1 MAEMKRPTATDLAKA
16 AGVGISTIDRVLNG
30 RAPVK
35 PSTARQ
41 VLAAA
46 EKIGFYAEG
55 TIRARLVEGRPAFHL
70 GFLLLKK
77 DNRFYDNLAHEL
89 RAAASAFDAA
99 KITVDIDYL
108 TDLAPEVVAAKIIAV
123 SKRAK
128 VVGVV
133 ATQHPVIARAI
144 ENLREK
150 GVPTFALLSEVSA
163 QCSVGYIGCDNW
175 KVGRTAGWAISTIC
189 RKPGKIA
196 IFVGNH
202 RYRCQELNEIA
213 FRAYL
218 REHAPDFEILEPRS
232 TWEDNNVAE
241 KLTHE
246 LLASEL
252 DLAGLY
258 VAGGGL
264 GGVVKALRETQRKR
278 DIVTIGYQDTETTR
292 NALTDGILKF
302 VISNPVKAIAREAVF
317 AMSSAVAIGPDN
329 LLPSIAVPMDV
340 LTPEN
345 V

>member
-1 MAEMKRPTATDLAKA
+1 MKRPTATDLAKA
-16 AGVGISTIDRVLNG
+16 AGVGISTVDRVLNG
-30 RAPVK
+30 RARVR

-41 VLAAA
+41 ILEAA

-55 TIRARLVEGRPAFHL
+55 TLRSRVMEGRPTCHL
-70 GFLLLKK
+70 GILLLQK

-89 RAAASAFDAA
+89 RAAAIAFDAA
-99 KITVDIDYL
+99 KVTVDIDYL
-108 TDLAPEVVAAKIIAV
+108 TDLTPDVVAAKIVAFG
-123 SKRAK
+123 KRAK

-144 ENLREK
+144 EHLRER

-163 QCSVGYIGCDNW
+163 QCSVGYVGCDNW

-189 RKPGKIA
+189 KKPGKVA

-232 TWEDNNVAE
+232 TWEDNEVAE

-246 LLASEL
+246 LLASEP

-264 GGVVKALRETQRKR
+264 DGVIKTLRKSPGNRGL
-278 DIVTIGYQDTETTR
+278 VTIGYQITDITR
-292 NALTDGILKF
+292 SALTDGVLKF
-302 VISNPVKAIAREAVF
+302 IISNPVKAIAREAVF
-317 AMSSAVAIGPDN
+317 AMTSAMAHGPDN

-340 LTPEN
+340 FTPEN

>member
-1 MAEMKRPTATDLAKA
+1 MKRPTATDLAKA
-16 AGVGISTIDRVLNG
+16 AGVGISTVDRVLNG
-30 RAPVK
+30 RARVR

-41 VLAAA
+41 ILEAA

-55 TIRARLVEGRPAFHL
+55 TIRSRVMEGRPTCHL
-70 GFLLLKK
+70 GILLLQK

-89 RAAASAFDAA
+89 RAAAIAFDAA
-99 KITVDIDYL
+99 KVTVDIDYL
-108 TDLAPEVVAAKIIAV
+108 TDLAPDVVAAKIVALG
-123 SKRAK
+123 KRAK

-144 ENLREK
+144 EHLRER

-163 QCSVGYIGCDNW
+163 QCSVGYVGCDNW

-189 RKPGKIA
+189 KKPGKVA

-232 TWEDNNVAE
+232 TWEDNEVAE
-241 KLTHE
+241 NLTQE
-246 LLASEL
+246 LLASEP

-264 GGVVKALRETQRKR
+264 DGVIKTLRTTPRNQ
-278 DIVTIGYQDTETTR
+278 DLVTIGYQITDITR
-292 NALTDGILKF
+292 SALTDGVLKF
-302 VISNPVKAIAREAVF
+302 IISNPVKAIAREAIF
-317 AMSSAVAIGPDN
+317 AMTSAMPHGPDN

-340 LTPEN
+340 FTPEN

>member
-1 MAEMKRPTATDLAKA
+1 MKRPTATDLAKA

-30 RAPVK
+30 RARVR
-35 PSTARQ
+35 PSTSRR
-41 VLAAA
+41 VLEAA

-55 TIRARLVEGRPAFHL
+55 TIRARIVEGRPTCHL
-70 GFLLLKK
+70 GFLLLQN
-77 DNRFYDNLAHEL
+77 DTRFYDNLAHEL
-89 RAAASAFDAA
+89 RAAAIGFDAA
-99 KITVDIDYL
+99 KVTVDIDYL
-108 TDLAPEVVAAKIIAV
+108 TDLAPDVVAAKIVATG
-123 SKRAK
+123 KRAK

-144 ENLREK
+144 EHLREK
-150 GVPTFALLSEVSA
+150 GVLTFALLSEVSA

-189 RKPGKIA
+189 KKPGKIA

-218 REHAPDFEILEPRS
+218 RELAPDFEILEPCS
-232 TWEDNNVAE
+232 TWEDNEVAE

-246 LLASEL
+246 LLASEP

-264 GGVVKALRETQRKR
+264 GGVIKALRKTRRKH
-278 DIVTIGYQDTETTR
+278 DLVTIGCQITDTTR
-292 NALTDGILKF
+292 SALTDGILKF
-302 VISNPVKAIAREAVF
+302 VISNPVKAIAREAIF
-317 AMSSAVAIGPDN
+317 AMTSAVAHGPDN

-340 LTPEN
+340 FTPEN

>member
-1 MAEMKRPTATDLAKA
+1 MKRPTATDLARA

-30 RAPVK
+30 RARVRPG
-35 PSTARQ
+35 TARQ
-41 VLAAA
+41 VLEAA

-55 TIRARLVEGRPAFHL
+55 SIRARVVEGRPTCHL
-70 GFLLLKK
+70 GFLLLQK

-89 RAAASAFDAA
+89 RAAAIAFDAA
-99 KITVDIDYL
+99 KVTIEIDYL
-108 TDLAPEVVAAKIIAV
+108 TDLAPEVVAAKIVALG
-123 SKRAK
+123 KRAK

-144 ENLREK
+144 EHLREK

-175 KVGRTAGWAISTIC
+175 KMGRTAGWAISTIC
-189 RKPGKIA
+189 KRPGKIA

-218 REHAPDFEILEPRS
+218 REHASDFEILEPRS
-232 TWEDNNVAE
+232 TWEDNAVAE

-246 LLASEL
+246 LLASEP

-264 GGVVKALRETQRKR
+264 DGVVKALRDTQGRQ
-278 DIVTIGYQDTETTR
+278 DLVTVGYQNTETTR
-292 NALTDGILKF
+292 SALTDGVLKF

-317 AMSSAVAIGPDN
+317 AMTSATTHGPDN

>member
-1 MAEMKRPTATDLAKA
+1 MKRPTATDLAKA
-16 AGVGISTIDRVLNG
+16 AGVGISTVDRVLNG
-30 RAPVK
+30 RARVR

-41 VLAAA
+41 ILEAA

-55 TIRARLVEGRPAFHL
+55 TIRSRVMEGRPTCHL
-70 GFLLLKK
+70 GILLLQK

-89 RAAASAFDAA
+89 RAAAIAFDAA
-99 KITVDIDYL
+99 KVTVDIDYL
-108 TDLAPEVVAAKIIAV
+108 TDLAPEIVAAKIVAIG
-123 SKRAK
+123 KRAK

-144 ENLREK
+144 EHLRER
-150 GVPTFALLSEVSA
+150 GIPTFALLSEVSA
-163 QCSVGYIGCDNW
+163 ECSVGYIGCDNW
-175 KVGRTAGWAISTIC
+175 KMGRTAGWAISTIC
-189 RKPGKIA
+189 KKPGKVA

-232 TWEDNNVAE
+232 TWEDNEVAE

-246 LLASEL
+246 LLASEP

-264 GGVVKALRETQRKR
+264 DGVIKTLRNTQRSY
-278 DIVTIGYQDTETTR
+278 DLVTIGYQITETTR
-292 NALTDGILKF
+292 SALTDGVLKF
-302 VISNPVKAIAREAVF
+302 VISNPVKAIAREVIF
-317 AMSSAVAIGPDN
+317 AMTSAMSHGPDN
-329 LLPSIAVPMDV
+329 LLPTIAVPMDV
-340 LTPEN
+340 FTPEN